1 MFAYLRHVIIL
12 HCTKKLTTVA
22 YPRQECHHA
31 KFQCRTLNVASASEV
46 LTVTM
51 LVGNFKELNLV
62 ASKFHHAKCLKKY
75 FGLEVVK
82 SWGAGAQWSGVWRLG
97 NE

>member
-1 MFAYLRHVIIL
+1 
-12 HCTKKLTTVA
+12 
-22 YPRQECHHA
+22 
-31 KFQCRTLNVASASEV
+31 
-46 LTVTM
+46 M